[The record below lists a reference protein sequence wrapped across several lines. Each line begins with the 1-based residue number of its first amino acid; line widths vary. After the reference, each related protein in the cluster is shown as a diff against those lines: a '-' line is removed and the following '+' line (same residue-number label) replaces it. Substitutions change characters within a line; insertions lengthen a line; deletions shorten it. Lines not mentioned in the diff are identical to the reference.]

1 METDFFTQKRI
12 ELMLEMVMKK
22 YEAEL
27 NGIKQSMAA
36 LNSEVLSLR
45 TGVNIIPVHPNVH
58 VSLQTS
64 NQIAENSEQ
73 AVQQKKIDIV
83 DLRPKDERQKE
94 FVSGAARNTEPLRP
108 RYGDYK
114 SEDVSIEKFFYF
126 GNKK

>member
-1 METDFFTQKRI
+1 
-12 ELMLEMVMKK
+12 MVMKK

>member
-1 METDFFTQKRI
+1 MENDLFTQKRI
-12 ELMLEMVMKK
+12 ELMLEMMMKK

-36 LNSEVLSLR
+36 LNSEILSLR
-45 TGVNIIPVHPNVH
+45 REVNRVPVQPNISA
-58 VSLQTS
+58 SLQDS
-64 NQIAENSEQ
+64 NRILGTQEH

-94 FVSGAARNTEPLRP
+94 FLSGAARNTEPLRP